1 MDGAKVAE
9 AQSALLEQ
17 PPRRGRSSKSGTWLW
32 WMKQGLGTL
41 HGMVRRALADTSS
54 VGGDGVCQ
62 KLYRSLHP
70 STFIESTM
78 SMGAERRLDSD
89 LMWET
94 ADCHSTLSRL

>member
-1 MDGAKVAE
+1 MDGANVAE

-32 WMKQGLGTL
+32 WMKQGLRTL
-41 HGMVRRALADTSS
+41 HGMGTRALADTLS

-70 STFIESTM
+70 STFIEPTM
-78 SMGAERRLDSD
+78 SMGAERRFDSD

-94 ADCHSTLSRL
+94 ADCHSILSRL

>member
-1 MDGAKVAE
+1 MDGANVAE

-32 WMKQGLGTL
+32 WMKQGLRTRP
-41 HGMVRRALADTSS
+41 GMVTRALADNSS

-94 ADCHSTLSRL
+94 ADCHSILSRL